1 MKEHRS
7 VLEQFDEVGR
17 AHPGWISLLNAIL
30 MMFITIVLLMT
41 TEAPIVLY
49 QAF

>member
-1 MKEHRS
+1 MTKETPYLDVFFQQHPR
-7 VLEQFDEVGR
+7 LMWLAVG
-17 AHPGWISLLNAIL
+17 LLTACVTL
-30 MMFITIVLLMT
+30 VLLMT